1 VVEESV
7 VMKLW
12 QSLYLMI
19 WLAFFE
25 IILVM
30 SPYMD
35 LTFKRIIHVLLGAG
49 MVALAY
55 WNVQML
61 RDSPA
66 PDRVKRISR
75 ATLGLAVAAG
85 VTGLLFFPIYWYNL
99 DIISWLFEFVHVGI
113 ALTIIAQASSTA
125 TGYDMW
131 EEGELGGPVP
141 EKPAEVK
148 EPGAAAATRQT

>member
-1 VVEESV
+1 
-7 VMKLW
+7 MKLW

-30 SPYMD
+30 NPYMD
-35 LTFKRIIHVLLGAG
+35 TFLKRIIHVLLGAG
-49 MVALAY
+49 MLALAY

-61 RDSPA
+61 RDSQA

-85 VTGLLFFPIYWYNL
+85 VTGLLFFPIYYYNL
-99 DIISWLFEFVHVGI
+99 DFIRWLFEFVHVGI

-131 EEGELGGPVP
+131 EEKELGGPAP
-141 EKPAEVK
+141 GKEAGAREPA
-148 EPGAAAATRQT
+148 